1 MHARRALLYMPGDD
15 RHKIEKALTLG
26 VDCICM
32 DLEDGVAFERKPAAR
47 RTVAAALDELEFLR
61 AERLV
66 RINAAGS
73 GLEADDLAAVLSHHP
88 DGIVLPK
95 VESPEQVAWAAGQL
109 EAVEL
114 EHGWPL
120 GSLRLLVD
128 IETARGILN
137 LKEIAGHPRLAALIF
152 GAEDFAVSIGAT
164 RTPQAWEV
172 FHARSAVVTA
182 AGAFGLQAI
191 DMVRVDF
198 RDLEALAAEARFGA
212 GLGYTGKQ
220 VIHPA
225 QVEPVQS
232 AFTPDS
238 AAVQDARALVA
249 AFEAHRQE
257 GRGAFALEGRM
268 IDLPLVRAA
277 QNVLARA
284 EADGKV

>member
-47 RTVAAALDELEFLR
+47 QTIARALSELDFGR
-61 AERLV
+61 AEKLA
-66 RINAAGS
+66 RINAVGS
-73 GLEADDLAAVLSHHP
+73 GLEADDLAAVLPAHP
-88 DGIVLPK
+88 DGIVIPK
-95 VESPEQVAWAAGQL
+95 IESPEQIQWAAERV
-109 EAVEL
+109 EAAEL
-114 EHGWPL
+114 AHGWPL
-120 GSLRLLVD
+120 GSIRLLVD
-128 IETARGILN
+128 VETARGMLN
-137 LKEIAGHPRLAALIF
+137 LKEIAAHPRLEALLF
-152 GAEDFAVSIGAT
+152 GAEDLAASLGAT

-172 FHARSAVVTA
+172 FHARSALVLA
-182 AGAFGLQAI
+182 AAAYGLQAI

-225 QVEPVQS
+225 QVGPVQA
-232 AFTPDS
+232 AFTPDEE
-238 AAVQDARALVA
+238 AVA
-249 AFEAHRQE
+249 AARKLVEAFEIHRKE
-257 GRGAFALEGRM
+257 GRGAFALDGRM

-284 EADGKV
+284 EAATG